1 MRETKRGGSNPSAYA
16 NQYQVNMTKKEK
28 WEKCNTC
35 GDYEYCAGNYG
46 TDKCTGYIPGNN
58 IEE

>member
-1 MRETKRGGSNPSAYA
+1 MKKKKLTKD
-16 NQYQVNMTKKEK
+16 EK
-28 WEKCNTC
+28 WKICETC

-58 IEE
+58 IWNEQN

>member
-1 MRETKRGGSNPSAYA
+1 M
-16 NQYQVNMTKKEK
+16 KKYS
-28 WEKCNTC
+28 KCQTC

-46 TDKCTGYIPGNN
+46 ADKCTGYIGYIPVDYK